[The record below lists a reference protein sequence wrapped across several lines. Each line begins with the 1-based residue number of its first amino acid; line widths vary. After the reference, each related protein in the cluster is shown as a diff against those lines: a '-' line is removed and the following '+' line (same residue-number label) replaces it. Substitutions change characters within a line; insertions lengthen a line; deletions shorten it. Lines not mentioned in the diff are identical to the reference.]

1 MCFNLHGIF
10 CVHLADASAACCKVV
25 AVAAP
30 RVVGHCIG
38 NASGHRVIMDVAQYA
53 QKISYRC
60 DRLTLVA
67 ILKQCTYPLILA
79 VIICCITDAQA
90 FHPGFRRLNAGF
102 GCAYQQMCMVAHQAI
117 RQDLKFIGLREFK
130 EMKKLYIVRVIIE
143 YLHFIDAANHH
154 MVDAA
159 CRHPA
164 WSTRHCYHLPAEY
177 TTDFE

>member
-1 MCFNLHGIF
+1 MCIR
-10 CVHLADASAACCKVV
+10 D
-25 AVAAP
+25 
-30 RVVGHCIG
+30 
-38 NASGHRVIMDVAQYA
+38 RVIMDVAQYA

-90 FHPGFRRLNAGF
+90 FHPGFQRLNAGF

>member
-67 ILKQCTYPLILA
+67 ILKQCTYVVQLAYHPHPHHCHEECTPIFPRWGDCPAYVPSLGASCLDSPADTVSAAQFHICGDLYFTSPLSIALPQTYHN
-79 VIICCITDAQA
+79 I
-90 FHPGFRRLNAGF
+90 
-102 GCAYQQMCMVAHQAI
+102 
-117 RQDLKFIGLREFK
+117 
-130 EMKKLYIVRVIIE
+130 
-143 YLHFIDAANHH
+143 
-154 MVDAA
+154 A
-159 CRHPA
+159 C
-164 WSTRHCYHLPAEY
+164 
-177 TTDFE
+177 